1 MYFILLC
8 LYCLITERVKWIE
21 QRTLLLMGGV
31 LLLYNKAHGSSHE
44 HSVVYLNLIIISN
57 TE

>member
-1 MYFILLC
+1 MFVLSYHRKSKMDW
-8 LYCLITERVKWIE
+8 TK
-21 QRTLLLMGGV
+21 TLLMGGV